1 MVAETAAVGRRIA
14 WSTSPRA
21 HSTRHEAVFRAAPL
35 TPRHTRV
42 TRGALGFRPSRA
54 APLASSRPCVKPL
67 PSPAL
72 RDPTAKKTKGVGTS
86 LIGEAARWSVRSAMA
101 TVMCRRDVGR
111 SGGRLFDTIM
121 VIALV
126 VPIFSVTCVAQ
137 GMTPVGDVKDH
148 PVPTPSPSK
157 SHHRHERG
165 GTDGGRDAGAA
176 DAVDLDG
183 VPQESMQSLF
193 NWAIENSDPEKLRE
207 MAAAAEANRDAHASS
222 LPDAGAASKV
232 QPGQRWTEEEVLQ
245 KRRDVKEVLDMMKS
259 NPTEHDVVKL
269 ATEMYVN
276 RSLPT
281 TERLRAL
288 EELDDL
294 VRPVDIAND
303 LHVMG
308 ALAPLV
314 HTALD
319 AKEDEDVRAA
329 ALKALST
336 AMSNNAKVQS
346 LVHAWRPSTSKNI
359 ATAATSA
366 PEAQSTPNAES
377 STEDDS
383 TDNERKR
390 RLAAAANAKGLYGTV
405 DTSSPVVPA
414 VSVEAKLAATAKDD
428 GLSVTL
434 RVKALSALATMTRN
448 TLACRR
454 VLFASGG
461 SDTLRALMREGS
473 PEALRRKALVL
484 LTDFW
489 VNRDSADDGEAVS
502 VAAAA
507 EEKRLA
513 VALMPDVVNM
523 LWRGTADEREK
534 AMDALRAALT
544 GSNPDDQQHPPGK
557 APSYLIGWRSAE
569 VAEAATKIG
578 AMNALKVLG
587 EYFWREADAADDSDL
602 EFRNYMLDLQQE
614 ALALHEALK
623 EFNVKGE
630 L

>member
-1 MVAETAAVGRRIA
+1 M
-14 WSTSPRA
+14 
-21 HSTRHEAVFRAAPL
+21 
-35 TPRHTRV
+35 
-42 TRGALGFRPSRA
+42 
-54 APLASSRPCVKPL
+54 
-67 PSPAL
+67 
-72 RDPTAKKTKGVGTS
+72 
-86 LIGEAARWSVRSAMA
+86 
-101 TVMCRRDVGR
+101 
-111 SGGRLFDTIM
+111 
-121 VIALV
+121 
-126 VPIFSVTCVAQ
+126 
-137 GMTPVGDVKDH
+137 
-148 PVPTPSPSK
+148 
-157 SHHRHERG
+157 
-165 GTDGGRDAGAA
+165 
-176 DAVDLDG
+176 
-183 VPQESMQSLF
+183 
-193 NWAIENSDPEKLRE
+193 
-207 MAAAAEANRDAHASS
+207 
-222 LPDAGAASKV
+222 
-232 QPGQRWTEEEVLQ
+232 
-245 KRRDVKEVLDMMKS
+245 
-259 NPTEHDVVKL
+259 
-269 ATEMYVN
+269 
-276 RSLPT
+276 
-281 TERLRAL
+281 
-288 EELDDL
+288 
-294 VRPVDIAND
+294 
-303 LHVMG
+303 
-308 ALAPLV
+308 
-314 HTALD
+314 
-319 AKEDEDVRAA
+319 
-329 ALKALST
+329 
-336 AMSNNAKVQS
+336 
-346 LVHAWRPSTSKNI
+346 
-359 ATAATSA
+359 
-366 PEAQSTPNAES
+366 
-377 STEDDS
+377 
-383 TDNERKR
+383 
-390 RLAAAANAKGLYGTV
+390 

-557 APSYLIGWRSAE
+557 APLYLIGWRSAE

-578 AMNALKVLG
+578 AMSALDVLG

-614 ALALHEALK
+614 ALALHEALQQ
-623 EFNVKGE
+623 FNVKGE

>member
-1 MVAETAAVGRRIA
+1 
-14 WSTSPRA
+14 
-21 HSTRHEAVFRAAPL
+21 
-35 TPRHTRV
+35 
-42 TRGALGFRPSRA
+42 
-54 APLASSRPCVKPL
+54 
-67 PSPAL
+67 
-72 RDPTAKKTKGVGTS
+72 
-86 LIGEAARWSVRSAMA
+86 MA
-101 TVMCRRDVGR
+101 TVMRRRDVGR
-111 SGGRLFDTIM
+111 SGGHLFATIM

-126 VPIFSVTCVAQ
+126 VPIFSVTCVRAQ

-148 PVPTPSPSK
+148 PVPTPSPSE
-157 SHHRHERG
+157 SHHRHERAG
-165 GTDGGRDAGAA
+165 ADGGRDAGAA

-614 ALALHEALK
+614 ALALHEALQ